1 MARIKAELREALTTP
16 NEDED
21 EAEMEDEAEAEK
33 PEAEDAESKSKAASG
48 PESFLMTPQ
57 KPFGFWHRAWRWAAD
72 AEPTKFDNLSR
83 PLLTSSDYDPWVN
96 YLGCDIV

>member
-33 PEAEDAESKSKAASG
+33 PEAEDPTKMASG

-57 KPFGFWHRAWRWAAD
+57 KPLEFWHRACVA
-72 AEPTKFDNLSR
+72 LGSR
-83 PLLTSSDYDPWVN
+83 CGTN
-96 YLGCDIV
+96 EI